1 MNNNNVI
8 WILCGILLVA
18 IICMIYRNKKNEKY
32 QAPQRFLRYN
42 NYHFHDYGFGTK
54 LYQSDWS
61 RGAFFQPFVPLDQ
74 GLYTSD
80 EWSPRYI
87 KHNP

>member
-1 MNNNNVI
+1 M
-8 WILCGILLVA
+8 
-18 IICMIYRNKKNEKY
+18 CMARGESKDEKY
-32 QAPQRFLRYN
+32 RAPQRFIDYN
-42 NYHFHDYGFGTK
+42 NYHFNDHGFGTH
-54 LYQSDWS
+54 LYQTDWT

-87 KHNP
+87 KHNPQSYATCRSC